1 MICTLRT
8 GAAIVLMAGRASI
21 WLPWCAPKRRT
32 SSLTNPTRNSLKRAA
47 IRIASSSLVSF
58 PEPDIMITTKPPIW
72 GLASCSSYSND
83 RGRLKLC
90 ILNLSDGLL
99 SRYHISN
106 PLSPVL
112 LFSLHQVHCV
122 LVDMVSFCPFLLMT
136 SLLVRQLK

>member
-58 PEPDIMITTKPPIW
+58 PEPDIMITTKPLIW
-72 GLASCSSYSND
+72 GLASCSLYSFNAK
-83 RGRLKLC
+83 GRLKHPYG
-90 ILNLSDGLL
+90 I
-99 SRYHISN
+99 
-106 PLSPVL
+106 
-112 LFSLHQVHCV
+112 FQTA
-122 LVDMVSFCPFLLMT
+122 FCPGIKYLIHQARCYCFHFIRYIVYWLIWSHYAPLC
-136 SLLVRQLK
+136 